1 MSPGQHAAPPE
12 PPPATGSGGG
22 RQRTWIVVLGVVV
35 VAAIAVALVILVRE
49 SPGAQLGRAVD
60 RTLDEGTARTEIT
73 GSIDDVPVLG
83 SVELSVAEGDL
94 DLAAQRAHLRRDV
107 PILSELGLPALGE
120 MGPVEVLFA
129 DGGAWLRAPF
139 DTDRWVQVRAPGD
152 PDEAAREAEVAP
164 GLGNP
169 LAVFTLL
176 RAVEASPDDVAVDE
190 ITAEDDADGA
200 TRFSVL
206 VDLDAVEEVIGEDSE
221 GMVAAARRLAVDD
234 QLPITVWVD
243 PDGRIERLRL
253 EGRLD
258 LAGFAEVDA
267 ATTVTL
273 HDFGA
278 DLAVERPA
286 EDEVVS
292 RDQLPDLDVDLG
304 DLDPLGALR
313 EWLDQLPFP

>member
-1 MSPGQHAAPPE
+1 MSPAQHASPPE
-12 PPPATGSGGG
+12 PPSATGGG
-22 RQRTWIVVLGVVV
+22 RRRTWLLVLGAVVI
-35 VAAIAVALVILVRE
+35 AAVAVALVLLVRE

-60 RTLDEGTARTEIT
+60 RTLDEGTARTEIS
-73 GSIDDVPVLG
+73 GSIDDVPLVG

-107 PILSELGLPALGE
+107 PILSQLGLPALGE

-129 DGGAWLRAPF
+129 DGGAWVRVPF
-139 DTDRWVQVRAPGD
+139 DTDRWVQVRTPGD
-152 PDEAAREAEVAP
+152 PDEAAPEAEVAP

-190 ITAEDDADGA
+190 ITAEDDADGG

-206 VDLDAVEEVIGEDSE
+206 VDLDAVEEVAGEDGE
-221 GMVAAARRLAVDD
+221 GMVAAARRVAVDD

-253 EGRLD
+253 DGRLD
-258 LAGFAEVDA
+258 LAGLTEVDA

-278 DLAVERPA
+278 DLAIERPA

-292 RDQLPDLDVDLG
+292 RDELPDLDIDLG
-304 DLDPLGALR
+304 DLDPLGALQ
-313 EWLDQLPFP
+313 EWLDELPLP